1 MTPTAEYLLP
11 DKCSKNISVSFASQ
25 SVLMSTC
32 LYLCFGLHALSLYF
46 DHLGPFWELRFCF
59 FSEHSRVLF
68 HYWAQSSTCWL
79 LESIPRIRRSFH
91 CVSLLCNALRSHC
104 TELIGHCEEI
114 SDGQIDPN
122 LITRAY
128 VGLSSWELSENI
140 FQSYSVSPLYE
151 WSTKL
156 FSNPSSIYIL
166 LKTKGSWVQ
175 THMVCTV
182 CTILTSLKVNI
193 W

>member
-11 DKCSKNISVSFASQ
+11 DKRSKNISVSFASQ
-25 SVLMSTC
+25 SILMSTC
-32 LYLCFGLHALSLYF
+32 LYLC
-46 DHLGPFWELRFCF
+46 
-59 FSEHSRVLF
+59 
-68 HYWAQSSTCWL
+68 
-79 LESIPRIRRSFH
+79 FH

-104 TELIGHCEEI
+104 TELIGHWEEI

-128 VGLSSWELSENI
+128 VSLSSWELSENI
-140 FQSYSVSPLYE
+140 FQSYS
-151 WSTKL
+151 WSFPFLLCTNEVRNSLVTPHL
-156 FSNPSSIYIL
+156 FIFCW
-166 LKTKGSWVQ
+166 KKKGSWVQ
-175 THMVCTV
+175 TYMVCTV

>member
-140 FQSYSVSPLYE
+140 FQNYS
-151 WSTKL
+151 WSFPFLPCTNEVRNSLVTPHL
-156 FSNPSSIYIL
+156 FIF
-166 LKTKGSWVQ
+166 
-175 THMVCTV
+175 C
-182 CTILTSLKVNI
+182 
-193 W
+193 